1 MKSML
6 MTSIPR
12 YDLVAPPAA
21 IGILQGV
28 AKDNGIHAEVFDF
41 NLFLKQNLTELEWQE
56 LDDWCIFVKHDICDA
71 LKSKIIIYYIMDKV
85 DNSVIHCKYGEI
97 KCH

>member
-1 MKSML
+1 MKSIL

-28 AKDNGIHAEVFDF
+28 AEENGIHTEVFDF
-41 NLFLKQNLTELEWQE
+41 NLFLKQNLSDSEWQE
-56 LDDWCIFVKHDICDA
+56 LDDWSSR
-71 LKSKIIIYYIMDKV
+71 LYE
-85 DNSVIHCKYGEI
+85 NN
-97 KCH
+97 